1 MSMTPTQKR
10 QLVAIIIGAIIAI
23 ANVFGIDIPVVPTI

>member
-1 MSMTPTQKR
+1 MTTTQKR

-23 ANVFGIDIPVVPTI
+23 ANVFDIDIPVVPTV